1 MGQPA
6 EAWRSVEASPV
17 DPQEPQ
23 PASVP
28 RGSLLALGTIA
39 TVLAVAAVGL
49 LVSTPPGGVSGDTS
63 TTGTP
68 PAWSD
73 AGPGQSPPTWM
84 VDVGGAVVRP
94 GLYAL
99 PPGSRVA
106 DAIRAAGGYG
116 ARVDAAAAAARL
128 NLAEVLHD
136 GAKVTV
142 PERGVSTGRA
152 LPGGA
157 WPGGALPGSAG
168 QGGSGGARID
178 LNRASAGELD
188 TLPGIGPAT
197 AAKIIA
203 AREEQPFRSVDELL
217 QRKVVSASVLA
228 KIRPLVTVEGG

>member
-1 MGQPA
+1 MSQPT

-17 DPQEPQ
+17 GPHEPQ

-28 RGSLLALGTIA
+28 RGRLLALGTVG
-39 TVLAVAAVGL
+39 TVFALAAAGL
-49 LVSTPPGGVSGDTS
+49 LLSTPPGNVSGDMS
-63 TTGTP
+63 ATGTP
-68 PAWSD
+68 PAWSE

-116 ARVDAAAAAARL
+116 ARVDATAAARL
-128 NLAEVLHD
+128 NLAELLHD
-136 GAKVTV
+136 GAKVMV
-142 PERGVSTGRA
+142 PERGVSSSRA
-152 LPGGA
+152 SVGGA
-157 WPGGALPGSAG
+157 SAGSAG
-168 QGGSGGARID
+168 EGGSGAARID

-203 AREEQPFRSVDELL
+203 AREERPFRSVDELL
-217 QRKVVSASVLA
+217 QRKIVSASVLA

>member
-17 DPQEPQ
+17 DPQGAQ
-23 PASVP
+23 PISVP

-39 TVLAVAAVGL
+39 AVLAVAAVGL
-49 LVSTPPGGVSGDTS
+49 LVSTPSGGVSEDTS
-63 TTGTP
+63 RTGAP
-68 PAWSD
+68 PAWSE

-152 LPGGA
+152 SPGGA
-157 WPGGALPGSAG
+157 RPGSAG
-168 QGGSGGARID
+168 QSGSGGARID

-188 TLPGIGPAT
+188 TLPGIGPVT

-217 QRKVVSASVLA
+217 QRKVVPASVLA
-228 KIRPLVTVEGG
+228 KIRSLVTVEGG